1 MDFSA
6 IFAYLTG
13 VRNSKN
19 SGSDLEHSQLLS
31 TGPNT
36 SLVASHVKNIAELSS
51 IFAYFTSVRNR
62 INTDDATWALTT
74 TVPGPRTYLWTLMCF
89 LLH

>member
-36 SLVASHVKNIAELSS
+36 SLVASHVNNIAELSS

-62 INTDDATWALTT
+62 INTDMQRGRSQQLFQGLALIY
-74 TVPGPRTYLWTLMCF
+74 G
-89 LLH
+89 H